1 MNPEVVSV
9 AAVSK
14 RDNLPVARFSNTNAQ
29 VDYAGIGVDVQSFKP
44 EGGFQKMS
52 GKSLWFS
59 LCSC

>member
-29 VDYAGIGVDVQSFKP
+29 VDYAGIGVNVQSFKP
-44 EGGFQKMS
+44 DGGVQQLS
-52 GKSLWFS
+52 GKSL
-59 LCSC
+59 

>member
-29 VDYAGIGVDVQSFKP
+29 VDYAGIGVNVQSFKP
-44 EGGFQKMS
+44 DGGVQQLS